1 MSKPNINIPAEFA
14 PNGVRTPFSN
24 AKVQNG
30 FDRINP
36 DVFAGDNLNQFI
48 DDTYK
53 GLNGVLELYE
63 GCVLYDSTVTYTNKS
78 LVFNIS
84 NDKIELYHSLQNN
97 NVGNLLTDTDYWK
110 KVNLGGGGGG
120 SLFDFKWSDHLL
132 NDIQWLRGDTFSWQD
147 GSVYVTAYNHLVDD
161 ITGKSL
167 QTETIAGY
175 TISYYLADD
184 GHKIAPDTEET
195 DILGLY
201 NDTGIAWYYILDT
214 TNERFK
220 LPRDNAKHGE
230 LIEKYSSGTEW
241 YRVYSDGWCE
251 QGGQTTAGI
260 TNTFLK
266 PFTTTN
272 YSVSAIDMDTS
283 PGDGGFGTFYY
294 NKSTT
299 SIAFQTTSPSN
310 FEINWSCA
318 GYISTPTNQYLSEYK
333 YLYFYVGE
341 YEQSAVEQTAGLN
354 ADLFNAKVDLNASN
368 LNAQGQSL
376 ISGLPMPSDTY
387 EAMTVGASGSTYTA
401 PANGWFVA
409 HGVGYANAHSYM
421 YLFTD
426 TSARYNS
433 NYVYDEAQYA
443 IWLPVLKG
451 DVATLQYYNTSFPT
465 VTPDSYGLFFVYA
478 QGSESEA

>member
-1 MSKPNINIPAEFA
+1 MATTDTQAPQLVVNRLTKTQFQDATPSNTELWAVDPEFQGGKILA
-14 PNGVRTPFSN
+14 TDNNGDIV
-24 AKVQNG
+24 
-30 FDRINP
+30 
-36 DVFAGDNLNQFI
+36 
-48 DDTYK
+48 
-53 GLNGVLELYE
+53 E
-63 GCVLYDSTVTYTNKS
+63 STVTPSSIGTVKS
-78 LVFNIS
+78 VNNTSPDS
-84 NDKIELYHSLQNN
+84 NGNVTIDVGAGGYHPQIF
-97 NVGNLLTDTDYWK
+97 T
-110 KVNLGGGGGG
+110 
-120 SLFDFKWSDHLL
+120 FQWSDHLL

-147 GSVYVTAYNHLVDD
+147 GSVYVTAYDHLVDD

-220 LPRDNAKHGE
+220 FPRDNAKHGE

-251 QGGQTTAGI
+251 QGGQTTAGT

-272 YSVSAIDMDTS
+272 YSVSAIDMDSS
-283 PGDGGFGTFYY
+283 PSDGGFGTFYY

-299 SIAFQTTSPSN
+299 SIAFQTTSVSN

-376 ISGLPMPSDTY
+376 ISGLGLPSSTY
-387 EAMTVGASGSTYTA
+387 ETMTVGASGSTYTA

-409 HGVGYANAHSYM
+409 HGIGTANGQSNMIFFIGNYYSTRRYATQYTYS
-421 YLFTD
+421 
-426 TSARYNS
+426 
-433 NYVYDEAQYA
+433 EANTA
-443 IWLPVLKG
+443 IWFPVLKG
-451 DVATLQYYNTSFPT
+451 EIVTLDYYNTSFT
-465 VTPDSYGLFFVYA
+465 YSGYSNLGVYFIYA